1 MNFTRGQKIV
11 VTNLLVNGVRRNM
24 IGEFIKVMTRG
35 PNVGMVLVSVNH
47 VWLNVKPEKVV
58 DYNLFNFGGK

>member
-1 MNFTRGQKIV
+1 VNFTRGQKIV

-24 IGEFIKVMTRG
+24 IGEFIKVMTSG